1 MHEPHAMPPGSETPP
16 TSPPPPGDSAGMP
29 PDSPEDAD
37 AMHRDSE
44 TRSSP
49 PGLLLVVSGPSG
61 VGKTTIVRRVL
72 ERFDGVFS
80 VSATT
85 RPRTAV
91 ETDGVD
97 YHFLDEPTFQ
107 TWIDEDRFL
116 EYAQVFGRS
125 WYGTPRKEIE
135 SRRAE
140 GRLVALDIDVQGA
153 RQVKTHRPD
162 AFGLFI
168 LPPSEAVLH
177 KRLVDRKREPPEVIE
192 RRFAEA
198 KSEIAAARSSDVYDA
213 LVVNDD
219 LERATAELHTLIE
232 RRLQTLRN
240 G

>member
-1 MHEPHAMPPGSETPP
+1 MPPGSETPP

-153 RQVKTHRPD
+153 IQIRERMPD
-162 AFGLFI
+162 AFGIFV
-168 LPPSEAVLH
+168 LPPNDAELLRRLRARGREDEAT
-177 KRLVDRKREPPEVIE
+177 IE
-192 RRFAEA
+192 RRHAEA
-198 KSEIAAARSSDVYDA
+198 TREMRVARECGAYDEF
-213 LVVNDD
+213 VVNDD
-219 LERATAELHTLIE
+219 LDQVVEETIRLVG
-232 RRLQTLRN
+232 RRLGSGRA
-240 G
+240 

>member
-1 MHEPHAMPPGSETPP
+1 MHEPHAMPPGSGTPP
-16 TSPPPPGDSAGMP
+16 TSPPPPGDSGGMP

-37 AMHRDSE
+37 AMRRATE

-49 PGLLLVVSGPSG
+49 HGLLLVVSGPSG
-61 VGKTTIVRRVL
+61 VGKTTIVRRIL

-97 YHFLDEPTFQ
+97 YHFLDEPSFQ
-107 TWIDEDRFL
+107 TWIDDDRFL

-135 SRRAE
+135 SRLAE

-153 RQVKTHRPD
+153 IQIRERMPE
-162 AFGLFI
+162 AFGIFV
-168 LPPSEAVLH
+168 LPPDDGELLRRLRARGREDEAT
-177 KRLVDRKREPPEVIE
+177 IE
-192 RRFAEA
+192 RRHAEA
-198 KSEIAAARSSDVYDA
+198 TREMRVARECGVYDEF
-213 LVVNDD
+213 VVNDD
-219 LERATAELHTLIE
+219 LDRVVEETIRLVG
-232 RRLQTLRN
+232 RRLGSGRA
-240 G
+240 